1 MKCFNQCVV
10 IVGSVVNAGMKIVK
24 IVIWG
29 RLGADRRTTDGGQQT
44 TDRRMS
50 FGQWGF
56 FFFLWNRGIL
66 HQKRGGKDW
75 LLQQHFHFLL
85 LANVSSGYWW
95 A

>member
-56 FFFLWNRGIL
+56 FFFLESWDTSSEERGE
-66 HQKRGGKDW
+66 G
-75 LLQQHFHFLL
+75 
-85 LANVSSGYWW
+85 LATSTTFSFF
-95 A
+95 AFS